1 MQRTPKTQTM
11 MTTTISKGDARNA
24 SLRSRTMRSRMIL
37 KLTFALSVAVT
48 GVDGS
53 LAAQTQE
60 KSFVSLD
67 RVIAEARR
75 RRPGRLL
82 EVELERTGGQDIYE
96 VEILGD
102 NRVVYKLRFNAVTLE
117 FLGEK
122 EE

>member
-1 MQRTPKTQTM
+1 MQRTPKTQM
-11 MTTTISKGDARNA
+11 MTTTIRKGDARNV
-24 SLRSRTMRSRMIL
+24 SLRNRTVRSRMIL
-37 KLTFALSVAVT
+37 KLAFALSVAIT

-53 LAAQTQE
+53 LPAQTQE

-67 RVIAEARR
+67 RVIAEAKR

>member
-1 MQRTPKTQTM
+1 
-11 MTTTISKGDARNA
+11 
-24 SLRSRTMRSRMIL
+24 MIL

>member
-1 MQRTPKTQTM
+1 MQRTPKTQM
-11 MTTTISKGDARNA
+11 MTTTIRKGDARNV
-24 SLRSRTMRSRMIL
+24 SLRNRTVRSRMIL
-37 KLTFALSVAVT
+37 KLAFALSVAIT

-53 LAAQTQE
+53 LPAQTQE